1 MLKNWPPWWA
11 LIHREESWSSWV
23 PPPGKHLHTN
33 TYKNKT
39 WHRMEW
45 DGMRWGWLGWEI
57 ILNRFKC
64 RFMVLRFSF
73 KCAVRSSGTLPP
85 APQQIL
91 RTQPAELR
99 HSSEVRPRLL
109 RLSMLWLMRW
119 LNSARLLR
127 YRLTAWIMHAFLHL
141 CRHKRWRTLGWRM
154 WENINSGSIAFLLH
168 LYCIIHDEICGLVLT
183 SVQT

>member
-1 MLKNWPPWWA
+1 
-11 LIHREESWSSWV
+11 
-23 PPPGKHLHTN
+23 
-33 TYKNKT
+33 
-39 WHRMEW
+39 MEW